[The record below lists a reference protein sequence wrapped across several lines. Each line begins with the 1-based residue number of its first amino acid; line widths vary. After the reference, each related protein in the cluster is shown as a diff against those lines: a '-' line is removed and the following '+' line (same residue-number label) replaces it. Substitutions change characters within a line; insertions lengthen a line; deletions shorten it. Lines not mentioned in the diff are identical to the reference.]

1 MQNNAWLAVR
11 SASALFGV
19 AVAVFAGTAI
29 PARADAPCPLVTG
42 PIPVRA
48 PLGDPSHDYP
58 QYVADVDYASRG
70 YVEAEYFFQGTAT
83 RYSTPSMQTG
93 SVVSTGHPYKSRL
106 IVRRPV
112 KANQFNGTVIV
123 EWVNVTSGYNNDA
136 LWKASAEHLMRQGYA
151 FVGVSA
157 QQVGIHGPSGL
168 LAWSPARYAGLD
180 VRAGLPNDVL
190 SYDIFSQAGMA
201 VTCANG
207 VDIMNGLPVERV
219 VASGVSQS
227 QGRLVTYYNSVHP
240 ISQVFDA
247 FYLFLGLGGRLRTD
261 IDTKVLKV
269 NTENDVMLLGEAAA
283 RQDDSDRLHTWE
295 VAGTSHVSFIG
306 FPSRQEITRRDSL
319 PIPDAST
326 CNRPALSRVPT
337 YKVLNAA
344 WEQLQRWMVE
354 GVPPATAPR
363 LELSSTSPAV
373 ARRDSFGNILGGIRL
388 AEHGVPIAVN
398 DGVNSGPGFC
408 ILYGS
413 HIDFDV
419 ATLSALY
426 PKHSDYVSAV
436 SAATKANQKSGFL
449 LDEDVAGTRDQADR
463 SFIGYGYACGAVCR
477 ASQTLRVLTD
487 GSLIP
492 NADKLLKSID
502 DATFAIASGDTRAPG
517 SAKTQDYQKAIKAL
531 QKYVADVN
539 KLAGKGQVPATVA
552 PDLVAGAAALIE
564 GRAAALIEGL
574 DELIGA

>member
-1 MQNNAWLAVR
+1 MQNNAWGAAR
-11 SASALFGV
+11 RASALIGA
-19 AVAVFAGTAI
+19 AVAVFVGAAVPAG
-29 PARADAPCPLVTG
+29 ADAPCPHVTG

-58 QYVADVDYASRG
+58 QYVQDVDYASRG
-70 YVEAEYFFQGTAT
+70 YIEEEYFFEGTAT
-83 RYSTPSMQTG
+83 RYSTPPLQTG

-106 IVRRPV
+106 IVRRPI

-136 LWKASAEHLMRQGYA
+136 LWKASTEHLIREGYA
-151 FVGVSA
+151 FVGASA

-168 LAWSPARYAGLD
+168 LAWSPTRYAGLD

-201 VTCANG
+201 AKCVNG
-207 VDIMNGLPVERV
+207 ADIMGGLPVKRV
-219 VASGVSQS
+219 IASGVSQS

-240 ISQVFDA
+240 ISQVYDA

-261 IDTKVLKV
+261 IETKVMKV

-295 VAGTSHVSFIG
+295 VAGTSHVSFLG
-306 FPSRQEITRRDSL
+306 FPTRQEITRRDGL
-319 PIPDAST
+319 PVPDAST

-344 WEQLQRWMVE
+344 WEALRTWMIE
-354 GVPPATAPR
+354 GTAPPPAPR
-363 LELSSTSPAV
+363 LVLSSTSPAV
-373 ARRDSFGNILGGIRL
+373 AVRDSFGNILGGIRL
-388 AEHGVPIAVN
+388 AEHDVAIAVN

-413 HIDFDV
+413 HIDFTP

-426 PKHSDYVSAV
+426 PKHNDYVSAV
-436 SAATKANQKSGFL
+436 NHVTKANEAAGFL
-449 LDEDVAGTRDQADR
+449 LNEDVANTRDQADR
-463 SFIGYGYACGAVCR
+463 SYVGTNNTCLAACR
-477 ASQTLRVLTD
+477 STQTLRVLTD
-487 GSLIP
+487 GSMIP
-492 NADKLLKSID
+492 NVDKLLKSLD
-502 DATFAIASGDTRAPG
+502 DTIFALAAGDSGVPG
-517 SAKTQDYQKAIKAL
+517 KAQTQDYQRARKAL
-531 QKYVADVN
+531 LKYADDVS
-539 KLAGKGQVPATVA
+539 KLAAKHQVPATVA
-552 PDLVAGAAALIE
+552 PDLLAAA
-564 GRAAALIEGL
+564 AAIVESIDTLLGS
-574 DELIGA
+574 